1 MADTVELRDIAD
13 DLEEEADGVSREDGV
28 LTDDIVI
35 PIADGVAVVD
45 AVTAPIDGELLELR
59 DEDTDKRAS
68 TVTLLDIVDDAHG
81 EVKIEALP
89 DADSELMLGDS
100 TPLGETLIVRLMKDD
115 TEGDLET
122 VGEVLIERVRTGE
135 ADVEEVRVSVGDEL
149 ELELAD
155 EFEEK
160 DGDELSRELFEALA
174 ETRVDALI
182 EADEETVGV

>member
-1 MADTVELRDIAD
+1 
-13 DLEEEADGVSREDGV
+13 
-28 LTDDIVI
+28 
-35 PIADGVAVVD
+35 
-45 AVTAPIDGELLELR
+45 
-59 DEDTDKRAS
+59 
-68 TVTLLDIVDDAHG
+68 
-81 EVKIEALP
+81 VKIEALP

-115 TEGDLET
+115 TEGDPET